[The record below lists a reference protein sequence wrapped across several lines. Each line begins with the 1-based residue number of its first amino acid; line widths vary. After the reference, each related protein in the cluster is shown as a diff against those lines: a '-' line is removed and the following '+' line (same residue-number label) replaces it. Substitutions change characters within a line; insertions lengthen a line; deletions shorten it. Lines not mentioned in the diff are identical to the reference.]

1 MSISL
6 VETAGR
12 RITGRQLR
20 WGALALIVT
29 AQFMVILDV
38 AIVNVALPSIKSDLG
53 FSQESLQWV
62 VSAYA
67 IFFGGAL
74 LLGGRLGD
82 LLGRRR
88 LFVAGLAVF
97 GASSLLCGL
106 AWSEASLITF
116 RALQGLGGAM
126 LAPAALALLMTTFAE
141 GRERNVALGIYGAA
155 AGSGAAVGVLLGGVL
170 TSYLS
175 WPWIFFVNV
184 PVALAAIALT
194 PLLLRE
200 SRAENALRHF
210 DVAGATSITAGLMI
224 LVYALTRATTD
235 GWATATTIGL
245 LAASA
250 VLVLSFIAIELRS
263 KAPLLPLRI
272 FRIRSLAAAN
282 AAMVIIGSVTFS
294 EFFLLTLYLQDI
306 LHYSAIQTG
315 VAFSGFAISVVV
327 ASNLAQAVVS
337 RFGIRATLTAGIL
350 ASAAFGCV
358 ADATAA
364 RRPLLLGHV
373 PGLRARRPR
382 PRLLVRAAHD
392 REPRGRRACR
402 CGHRLGPRQHE
413 PPDRR
418 SDRSRRDERD
428 RRNVDRQLRRC
439 SPRGRSG
446 ECSRARPRL
455 PDHPLRA
462 HGAPGRRCRHRRRLD
477 QAAACCPG
485 TGAPGRARRPE
496 GGSMTSAVLN
506 ADTPALLN
514 REIDDLL
521 LQMRGLAVVR
531 DILSSRGAS
540 SAEIMAHTQELESV
554 RSRLTELIS
563 GT

>member
-106 AWSEASLITF
+106 AWSEASLIAF

-337 RFGIRATLTAGIL
+337 RFGIRATLTAGIARL
-350 ASAAFGCV
+350 GALGCV
-358 ADATAA
+358 ADATAD

-439 SPRGRSG
+439 SPRGRRG

-477 QAAACCPG
+477 QAAACRPG

>member
-1 MSISL
+1 
-6 VETAGR
+6 
-12 RITGRQLR
+12 
-20 WGALALIVT
+20 
-29 AQFMVILDV
+29 MVILDV

-350 ASAAFGCV
+350 ASALSVAWLTRLPIDGHYFWDMFPAFVLGGLGLGFSFV
-358 ADATAA
+358 PLTIASLAGVERADAGIASGLVNTSRQIGGAIGLAAMSAIAAMSTANYA
-364 RRPLLLGHV
+364 DAH
-373 PGLRARRPR
+373 PGVGAASAAALDHGFQTTLYVLTG
-382 PRLLVRAAHD
+382 LLVVGAVIAGVWIKPQRAAQ
-392 REPRGRRACR
+392 A
-402 CGHRLGPRQHE
+402 Q
-413 PPDRR
+413 
-418 SDRSRRDERD
+418 
-428 RRNVDRQLRRC
+428 
-439 SPRGRSG
+439 
-446 ECSRARPRL
+446 
-455 PDHPLRA
+455 
-462 HGAPGRRCRHRRRLD
+462 APQAELD
-477 QAAACCPG
+477 VLKEAA
-485 TGAPGRARRPE
+485 
-496 GGSMTSAVLN
+496 
-506 ADTPALLN
+506 
-514 REIDDLL
+514 
-521 LQMRGLAVVR
+521 
-531 DILSSRGAS
+531 
-540 SAEIMAHTQELESV
+540 
-554 RSRLTELIS
+554 
-563 GT
+563 

>member
-1 MSISL
+1 M
-6 VETAGR
+6 
-12 RITGRQLR
+12 TGQRLR

-53 FSQESLQWV
+53 FSQASLQWV

-170 TSYLS
+170 TSYMS

-200 SRAENALRHF
+200 SRADNALRHF

-224 LVYALTRATTD
+224 LVYGLTRATTD

-282 AAMVIIGSVTFS
+282 AAMLIIGSVTFS

-337 RFGIRATLTAGIL
+337 RFGIRATLTVGIL
-350 ASAAFGCV
+350 ASALSVAWLTRLPIDGHYFWDLFPAFVLGGLGLGFSFV
-358 ADATAA
+358 PLTIASLAGVERADAGIASGLVNTSRQIGGAIGLAAMSAIAAMSTANYA
-364 RRPLLLGHV
+364 DAHPGVGATSAAALDHGFQTTLYVLTGLLIVGAV
-373 PGLRARRPR
+373 IAGVWIKPQ
-382 PRLLVRAAHD
+382 RAAQV
-392 REPRGRRACR
+392 E
-402 CGHRLGPRQHE
+402 
-413 PPDRR
+413 
-418 SDRSRRDERD
+418 
-428 RRNVDRQLRRC
+428 
-439 SPRGRSG
+439 
-446 ECSRARPRL
+446 
-455 PDHPLRA
+455 
-462 HGAPGRRCRHRRRLD
+462 APQVELD
-477 QAAACCPG
+477 VLKEAA
-485 TGAPGRARRPE
+485 
-496 GGSMTSAVLN
+496 
-506 ADTPALLN
+506 
-514 REIDDLL
+514 
-521 LQMRGLAVVR
+521 
-531 DILSSRGAS
+531 
-540 SAEIMAHTQELESV
+540 
-554 RSRLTELIS
+554 
-563 GT
+563 

>member
-6 VETAGR
+6 VQTAER

-126 LAPAALALLMTTFAE
+126 LAPAALALLITTFAE

-184 PVALAAIALT
+184 PVAVAAIALT

-350 ASAAFGCV
+350 ASALSVAWLTRLPLDGHYFWDMFPAFV
-358 ADATAA
+358 
-364 RRPLLLGHV
+364 LG
-373 PGLRARRPR
+373 GAR

-402 CGHRLGPRQHE
+402 CGDRLGPRQHE

-455 PDHPLRA
+455 PDHSLRA
-462 HGAPGRRCRHRRRLD
+462 HGAPRRRCRHRRRLD

>member
-1 MSISL
+1 
-6 VETAGR
+6 
-12 RITGRQLR
+12 
-20 WGALALIVT
+20 
-29 AQFMVILDV
+29 MVILDV

-53 FSQESLQWV
+53 FSQASLQWV

-97 GASSLLCGL
+97 AASSLLCGL
-106 AWSEASLITF
+106 AWSEGSLIAF

-210 DVAGATSITAGLMI
+210 DVAGATSITAGLML

-282 AAMVIIGSVTFS
+282 AAMLIIGSVTFS
-294 EFFLLTLYLQDI
+294 EFFLLTLYLQDV

-337 RFGIRATLTAGIL
+337 RVGIRATLTAGIL
-350 ASAAFGCV
+350 ASALSV
-358 ADATAA
+358 AWLDATAD
-364 RRPLLLGHV
+364 RRPLLLGSV
-373 PGLRARRPR
+373 PGLRPRRPR
-382 PRLLVRAAHD
+382 PRLLVRAADD
-392 REPRGRRACR
+392 REPRGRRAGR
-402 CGHRLGPRQHE
+402 CGDRLGSRQHE

-418 SDRSRRDERD
+418 SDRARRRERD
-428 RRNVDRQLRRC
+428 RRHVDRRTSQM
-439 SPRGRSG
+439 PTPG
-446 ECSRARPRL
+446 SRAS
-455 PDHPLRA
+455 
-462 HGAPGRRCRHRRRLD
+462 
-477 QAAACCPG
+477 AAALDHG
-485 TGAPGRARRPE
+485 FQTALYVLTG
-496 GGSMTSAVLN
+496 
-506 ADTPALLN
+506 
-514 REIDDLL
+514 LL
-521 LQMRGLAVVR
+521 LVGAVIAGVWIKPQR
-531 DILSSRGAS
+531 AAQPQAPQ
-540 SAEIMAHTQELESV
+540 AELDVLKEAA
-554 RSRLTELIS
+554 
-563 GT
+563 